1 MSIINFNQSETPQ
14 CSGVILIIYSQSK
27 TEFVAA
33 RVSTKGSKLA
43 LKVDYLH
50 NTFERKDLETQ
61 EFHLNRKQ

>member
-27 TEFVAA
+27 TEFIAA

-43 LKVDYLH
+43 LKLTISTIH
-50 NTFERKDLETQ
+50 LKGKIWKLRKSI
-61 EFHLNRKQ
+61 